1 MLYICVL
8 DVRHAAFCNLHLD
21 HKKREDDES
30 LNSTMDSSAAS
41 HKVGLTAATG
51 GTAPYSGGTC
61 VFRMLDRPT
70 PERHAWGF
78 TGNTRHFVSSER
90 DVREDRPLSDPTNL
104 TERSKRDRKP
114 FDFFYP
120 ALSSWLDQTT

>member
-1 MLYICVL
+1 MITSGQLLGKVRECCICVL
-8 DVRHAAFCNLHLD
+8 DVGHAAFCNLHLD

-41 HKVGLTAATG
+41 HKVGVTAATG

-78 TGNTRHFVSSER
+78 TGNTTRHFVSSER
-90 DVREDRPLSDPTNL
+90 DMSKKTDRCLIQPT
-104 TERSKRDRKP
+104 
-114 FDFFYP
+114 
-120 ALSSWLDQTT
+120 